1 MPDYLTVIDAN
12 KFWDAPETDILPL
25 PLVAVALCVGRNRM
39 HYVPVER
46 IKIQGRAYYRK
57 SDILDWALSDD
68 GRKLLNELRTMN
80 SSIARYAK
88 TKSAVFDYMRGFSGP
103 DESRNKEAQIKRL
116 YRELEGYER
125 ELRRA
130 TWPESEQ
137 TAKVREL
144 ACEAFQRLSKF
155 KRHKPR
161 RFKYKWWVIDDPEK
175 RSNALK
181 ENYRND
187 LMEGIRYFQN
197 VVHIPGVDMP
207 LDEFRT
213 WVEESINDYESEL
226 KKLDGLIG

>member
-25 PLVAVALCVGRNRM
+25 PLVAVALGVGRNRM
-39 HYVPVER
+39 HHVPVER

-68 GRKLLNELRTMN
+68 GKKLLNELRTMN

-103 DESRNKEAQIKRL
+103 DESKSKDAQIKRL
-116 YRELEGYER
+116 YRELESYER

-130 TWPESEQ
+130 IWPESEQ
-137 TAKVREL
+137 TAKTCEL
-144 ACEAFQRLSKF
+144 ACAAFKRLSQL
-155 KRHKPR
+155 KRRKPS
-161 RFKYKWWVIDDPEK
+161 RFKSSWWVIDDPEK

-181 ENYRND
+181 EKYRND
-187 LMEGIRYFQN
+187 LMDGIRYFQN
-197 VVHIPGVDMP
+197 AVHIPGEDMP
-207 LDEFRT
+207 LDEWRS
-213 WVEESINDYESEL
+213 WVAESLNDYELEL